1 VEVDKLVGSSMEV
14 AMVAVEV
21 GMDLV
26 VKEEDTEVE
35 VGIVMV
41 AAKEEEDLGT
51 AYEELVED

>member
-1 VEVDKLVGSSMEV
+1 MVKLVGSSMEV

-41 AAKEEEDLGT
+41 ATKEEEDLGT

>member
-1 VEVDKLVGSSMEV
+1 VEVVKLVGSSMEV

-41 AAKEEEDLGT
+41 ATKEEEDLGT